1 VTLPD
6 ERYRAIKYTE
16 QFLIDLLDPKKTPR
30 VPKDIRQR
38 AYSCLR
44 HYPGGYYLD
53 LLASKC
59 PEVLETRNPIDELS
73 LMMHDYEQR
82 KNNGQ

>member
-59 PEVLETRNPIDELS
+59 PEVLETNNPIDELS